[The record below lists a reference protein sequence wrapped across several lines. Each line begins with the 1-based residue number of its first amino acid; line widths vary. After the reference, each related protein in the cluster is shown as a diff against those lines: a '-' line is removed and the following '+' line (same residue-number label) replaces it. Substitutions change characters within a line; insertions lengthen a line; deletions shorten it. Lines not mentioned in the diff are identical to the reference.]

1 MYVKLKVEVRMT
13 KSYPSLNPVR
23 TARGTLSSF
32 WLSGPAPPKPIG
44 AMPRWAASSF
54 ILLPLGCFL
63 SPDTQAFAGARR
75 ALSEKILEL
84 RLGLQVP
91 PSVKDGL
98 FKNDSPTNFLVIGNS
113 GVGKSAILNC
123 LIGDE
128 GVLFPSGI
136 SMCEGM
142 TKGCCPQ
149 RRDQH
154 RFIDTPGM
162 GDPSIPPER
171 TADEITMALKFDGR
185 YKVIFVLT
193 LEHGRL
199 DAGQLATMKLVL
211 DAAPIKKYGVLLN
224 QLTGPVYEK
233 LSQKH
238 EFERL
243 IEIINMNM
251 PKGKTARNPRFVQLM
266 HEDLLLRD
274 ATNKVVNL
282 PEEVV
287 RFLGRPLEHFVRS
300 LIGFLRGSHLR
311 ILFQEY
317 YLRILFKNII

>member
-1 MYVKLKVEVRMT
+1 
-13 KSYPSLNPVR
+13 
-23 TARGTLSSF
+23 
-32 WLSGPAPPKPIG
+32 
-44 AMPRWAASSF
+44 MPRWAASSF

-287 RFLGRPLEHFVRS
+287 RFIQAVPGVHLAKKRVEAVRTNLWDKEKQAMQTRLQKIDDRLS
-300 LIGFLRGSHLR
+300 WVRMWVVRISFAVLVKSGLRRLR
-311 ILFQEY
+311 RKLDPFY
-317 YLRILFKNII
+317 